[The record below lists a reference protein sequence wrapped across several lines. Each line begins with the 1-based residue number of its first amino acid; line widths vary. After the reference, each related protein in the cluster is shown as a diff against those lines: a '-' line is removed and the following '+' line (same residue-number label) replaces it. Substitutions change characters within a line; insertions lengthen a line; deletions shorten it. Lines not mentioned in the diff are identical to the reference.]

1 MSIGTGVFP
10 IMIAFNSLKFI
21 PFLFIGILF
30 FKDWTFAKTMEGR
43 GGLVGRFLSRFRTPP
58 RLPLF
63 LFLLGIS
70 TFIVGAGGSVV
81 GRKAIS

>member
-30 FKDWTFAKTMEGR
+30 FKDWT
-43 GGLVGRFLSRFRTPP
+43 LYFRAN
-58 RLPLF
+58 
-63 LFLLGIS
+63 S
-70 TFIVGAGGSVV
+70 
-81 GRKAIS
+81 

>member
-30 FKDWTFAKTMEGR
+30 FKDWTLYFKIAFK
-43 GGLVGRFLSRFRTPP
+43 
-58 RLPLF
+58 
-63 LFLLGIS
+63 
-70 TFIVGAGGSVV
+70 AG
-81 GRKAIS
+81 